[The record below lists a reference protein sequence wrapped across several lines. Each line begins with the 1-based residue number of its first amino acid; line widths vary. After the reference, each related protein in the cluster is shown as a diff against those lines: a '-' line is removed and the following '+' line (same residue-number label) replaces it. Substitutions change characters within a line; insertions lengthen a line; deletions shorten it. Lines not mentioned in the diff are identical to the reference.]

1 MANLISIDTLK
12 KVNFFRGLDDAE
24 LGMVSALCKEKTY
37 QVGEICQIEG
47 QSDSQVH
54 IIIRG
59 RVGAVAHI
67 PNISCNASEI
77 ILDTLGPGEVFGWS
91 ALIRGT
97 PWSTLRVLESTD
109 IFFFSGED
117 LMDLCENN
125 NHIGYVM
132 MKNLAMLIAVRL
144 RRNRMSTLNAI
155 VAMKGI

>member
-1 MANLISIDTLK
+1 MATLIGTDTLK
-12 KVNFFRGLDDAE
+12 RINLFKGLDDAE
-24 LGMVSALCKEKTY
+24 LGVLSALCKEKTY
-37 QVGEICQIEG
+37 QVGEICQTEG
-47 QSDSQVH
+47 QSDNLVH
-54 IIIRG
+54 IIIKG
-59 RVGAVAHI
+59 RVGAVGHI

-97 PWSTLRVLESTD
+97 PWSTLRVLEPTE
-109 IFFFSGED
+109 IIIFSGED
-117 LMDLCENN
+117 LINLCEKN

-132 MKNLAMLIAVRL
+132 MKNLAMLIAARL